1 MPLLECILTDRSS
14 DKAGSLAITVK
25 SNKSIVGRGSDGV
38 IKGKGLRI
46 VSGANNV
53 IIQ

>member
-1 MPLLECILTDRSS
+1 LIAHS
-14 DKAGSLAITVK
+14 DKAGSLGITVK
-25 SNKSIVGRGSDGV
+25 SNKSIVGSGSAGV

-46 VSGANNV
+46 VSGASNV

>member
-1 MPLLECILTDRSS
+1 ML
-14 DKAGSLAITVK
+14 GITIK
-25 SNKSIVGRGSDGV
+25 SNKSLIGSGTAGV

-46 VSGANNV
+46 VSGANNI